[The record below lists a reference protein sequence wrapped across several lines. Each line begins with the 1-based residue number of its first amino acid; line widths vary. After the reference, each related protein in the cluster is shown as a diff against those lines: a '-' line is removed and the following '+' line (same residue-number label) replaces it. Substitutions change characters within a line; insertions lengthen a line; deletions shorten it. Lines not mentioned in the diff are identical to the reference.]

1 MKQNRL
7 PIQCESIGIKY
18 KIYMSKIFTTVFYA
32 FILSCAGI
40 CSAQTQQ
47 ALKLPDVIVKML
59 RDAHIPEDAVATK
72 VVRISDGALVA
83 AHNTAASMQPASTM
97 KLVSTLIGLERL
109 GPTYRGRT
117 EFSTAAPLSGNTLQ
131 GNLLLQGLA
140 DSDLDWRSFQIMLQ
154 ALRDQGVQDI
164 RGNLVI
170 DRTMFQPPRTDL
182 GAPPFDDGP
191 EFRYNVI
198 PDSLLLNMN
207 LGQFDIAS
215 DDKST
220 SVRMTPMLDGVTVV
234 ADMALIETGCANW
247 DDGWKPPTLT
257 RHNDGGVQIHLNGT
271 FPKNCTASTEL
282 NMLDKNEFVER
293 LFRSLWRTLGGSFS
307 GHVIESSDI
316 QTATRVLATHRSHP
330 LAEVIRDINK
340 PSDNAL
346 ARLLYLTLGARLG
359 RMPTLDANTL
369 NRVGT
374 LANAEQ
380 EIRAWFAE
388 HKIDDIG
395 LVLDNGSGLSRSE
408 RITPSQMTALL
419 MAGVRSNW
427 APEFLASLPI
437 AGLDGTMRRRLRDS
451 AVAQR
456 ARLKTGT
463 LKNVVALAGYV
474 PDGNNE
480 LCVVAAFIN
489 HPLAGSSVAEP
500 ILDALIDWVSKSK
513 TESTWALPLSA
524 YAGG

>member
-1 MKQNRL
+1 M
-7 PIQCESIGIKY
+7 
-18 KIYMSKIFTTVFYA
+18 
-32 FILSCAGI
+32 
-40 CSAQTQQ
+40 
-47 ALKLPDVIVKML
+47 
-59 RDAHIPEDAVATK
+59 
-72 VVRISDGALVA
+72 
-83 AHNTAASMQPASTM
+83 
-97 KLVSTLIGLERL
+97 
-109 GPTYRGRT
+109 
-117 EFSTAAPLSGNTLQ
+117 
-131 GNLLLQGLA
+131 
-140 DSDLDWRSFQIMLQ
+140 
-154 ALRDQGVQDI
+154 
-164 RGNLVI
+164 
-170 DRTMFQPPRTDL
+170 
-182 GAPPFDDGP
+182 
-191 EFRYNVI
+191 
-198 PDSLLLNMN
+198 
-207 LGQFDIAS
+207 
-215 DDKST
+215 
-220 SVRMTPMLDGVTVV
+220 
-234 ADMALIETGCANW
+234 
-247 DDGWKPPTLT
+247 
-257 RHNDGGVQIHLNGT
+257 
-271 FPKNCTASTEL
+271 
-282 NMLDKNEFVER
+282 
-293 LFRSLWRTLGGSFS
+293 
-307 GHVIESSDI
+307 
-316 QTATRVLATHRSHP
+316 
-330 LAEVIRDINK
+330 
-340 PSDNAL
+340 

-359 RMPTLDANTL
+359 RVPTLDANTL

-437 AGLDGTMRRRLRDS
+437 AGLDGTMRRRLPDS

-474 PDGNNE
+474 PDANNE

-489 HPLAGSSVAEP
+489 HPLAVSSVAEP